1 MTYVKINNGDLIFEE
16 DIKDSQETVNS
27 WFNEYLKPYIATT
40 KICYDEEGCW
50 AQEQVKYLN
59 GSYNPNS
66 RKGIGIGTKVV
77 TAVLNDGTFIE
88 VNSALYSF
96 CDLLKVN
103 CKTNKG
109 ISIYFDINGDKG
121 PNTIGKDIFVAV
133 FTDNGLKPAYSEAL
147 DEVETECS
155 SKGRGYSC
163 LIKYLGL

>member
-59 GSYNPNS
+59 GSYNPSS
-66 RKGIGIGTKVV
+66 RKGIGIGNRVV

-88 VNSALYSF
+88 VNSAQNAF
-96 CDLLKVN
+96 CEIYKVN
-103 CKTNKG
+103 CLTDKG
-109 ISIYFDINGDKG
+109 IAVYFDINGDKG
-121 PNTIGKDIFVAV
+121 PNTIGKDIFIAA
-133 FTDNGLKPAYSEAL
+133 FTDNGFKPAYSEAL

-155 SKGRGYSC
+155 TQGRGYSC